1 MFYSK
6 NAIKLLALKE
16 CGYLK
21 TNAQFWREFSNPIIV
36 DEFIQQH
43 AEISQKIDQLKEG
56 FDANDN
62 CEYGTIC
69 VFDDEF
75 PCINPKAKESEKP
88 YLLFYR
94 GDKTL
99 LQNLN
104 NNVAVIGL
112 IDPTDNIE
120 ERERKIVGKLISNNL
135 VIVSGLAKGCDEIA
149 HRVCVENKAKTIA
162 ILPTSLTKIAPAS
175 NRALADKIV
184 ETGGLLITEYYKEAT
199 SRNEA
204 VGRYIERDRLQ
215 ALFSKAIIMIASY
228 KQGDGDS
235 GSRHAMNYA
244 ESYGIK
250 RYVMYNEDT
259 DSEDKRFGLSRQLK
273 TSFKVNVLSSSSI
286 EEIKAI
292 ENPNLTQK
300 SNSAPVQM
308 KFI

>member
-1 MFYSK
+1 MFYSE
-6 NAIKLLALKE
+6 NAVKLLALKE
-16 CGYLK
+16 CGYLR
-21 TNAQFWREFSNPIIV
+21 TNAQFWREFSNHIII
-36 DEFIQQH
+36 DDYIQQH
-43 AEISQKIDQLKEG
+43 AEINQKIAQLKEE

-62 CEYGTIC
+62 SEYGIIC

-88 YLLFYR
+88 YVLFYR

-99 LQNLN
+99 LENLN

-112 IDPTDNIE
+112 IDPTNKIE
-120 ERERKIVGKLISNNL
+120 ERERKIVGKIISNNL

-162 ILPTSLTKIAPAS
+162 ILPTSLAKIAPAS
-175 NRALADKIV
+175 NRALAEEIV

-228 KQGDGDS
+228 RQGDGDS

-250 RYVMYNEDT
+250 RYIMYNEDI
-259 DSEDKRFGLSRQLK
+259 DGGDRRFGLSKQLK
-273 TSFKVNVLSSSSI
+273 SSFGVNVLSPSSI
-286 EEIKAI
+286 DEIKAI
-292 ENPNLTQK
+292 NNPSLEQK
-300 SNSAPVQM
+300 ATSTPVQM